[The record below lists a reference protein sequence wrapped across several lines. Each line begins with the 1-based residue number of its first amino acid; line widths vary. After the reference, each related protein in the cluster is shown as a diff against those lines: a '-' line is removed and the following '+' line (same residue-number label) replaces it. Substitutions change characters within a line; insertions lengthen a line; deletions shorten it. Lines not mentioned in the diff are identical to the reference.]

1 MDTDSK
7 QAFSWYKVYGPH
19 IAQLYANTRIHDQI
33 SGLGHY
39 FNPRQ
44 TLDHKLNLASVNF
57 ELAQSIPRV
66 VEYLAP
72 AAPAWEAIA
81 AHEERLQEILLG
93 FLNSRPDRF
102 RVIGTSSA
110 SRAVRV
116 PVVSFV
122 VPGVKSREVVEWV
135 AKRTQGR
142 LGIRNGHM
150 YSHRLLGEVV
160 QLGEME
166 DGVVRV
172 SMLHYN
178 TEEEMKA
185 VVDALQEVIQAYPA
199 L

>member
-1 MDTDSK
+1 M
-7 QAFSWYKVYGPH
+7 
-19 IAQLYANTRIHDQI
+19 
-33 SGLGHY
+33 
-39 FNPRQ
+39 
-44 TLDHKLNLASVNF
+44 
-57 ELAQSIPRV
+57 
-66 VEYLAP
+66 VEYLTP
-72 AAPAWEAIA
+72 EAWQAIA
-81 AHEERLQEILLG
+81 AHEERLQAILLE

-102 RVIGTSSA
+102 RVIGA
-110 SRAVRV
+110 STASGEVRV

-122 VPGVKSREVVEWV
+122 VSGVKSREVVEGV
-135 AKRTQGR
+135 QERTQGR

-150 YSHRLLGEVV
+150 YSHRMLGEVV
-160 QLGEME
+160 QLGDVE

>member
-1 MDTDSK
+1 MDTDTK

-110 SRAVRV
+110 S
-116 PVVSFV
+116 FV